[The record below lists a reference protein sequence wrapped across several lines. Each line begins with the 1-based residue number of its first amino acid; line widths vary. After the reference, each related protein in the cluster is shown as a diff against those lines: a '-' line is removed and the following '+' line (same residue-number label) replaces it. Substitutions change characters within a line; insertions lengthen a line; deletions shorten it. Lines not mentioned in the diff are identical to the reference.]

1 MRISEER
8 LQEMYELAG
17 VTKERLH
24 ESLKIMGTNHLK
36 TKLMKEAWSE
46 DNPTKNYCYVIAEF
60 VYYYLSPRGSK
71 PYKLSDIPG
80 DDGLHRFIMWP
91 DYSIV
96 DLAVDQFP
104 NFEDID
110 YTQAKKCYF
119 MYNTQGNPGPSNRTR
134 LLGELMGLKLSEDR
148 AKKVNTRAW

>member
-1 MRISEER
+1 MKISEER
-8 LQEMYELAG
+8 LQEMYKLAG
-17 VTKERLH
+17 VTKERFH
-24 ESLKIMGTNHLK
+24 KSLRCMGTQHLK
-36 TKLMKEAWSE
+36 TKLMKESWSE

-71 PYKLSDIPG
+71 PYKLPGIPG

-119 MYNTQGNPGPSNRTR
+119 MYNTQGNPGPSQRTR
-134 LLGELMGLKLSEDR
+134 LLGKLMGFELSEIR
-148 AKKVNTRAW
+148 AKKVNTKEW

>member
-1 MRISEER
+1 MKISEER
-8 LQEMYELAG
+8 LQEMYKLAG

-24 ESLKIMGTNHLK
+24 KSLRCMGTQHLK
-36 TKLMKEAWSE
+36 TKLMKESWSE

-71 PYKLSDIPG
+71 PYKLPVIPG

-91 DYSIV
+91 DYSMV

-119 MYNTQGNPGPSNRTR
+119 MYNTQGNPGPSQRTR
-134 LLGELMGLKLSEDR
+134 LLGKLMGVELSETR
-148 AKKVNTRAW
+148 AKKVNTKEW